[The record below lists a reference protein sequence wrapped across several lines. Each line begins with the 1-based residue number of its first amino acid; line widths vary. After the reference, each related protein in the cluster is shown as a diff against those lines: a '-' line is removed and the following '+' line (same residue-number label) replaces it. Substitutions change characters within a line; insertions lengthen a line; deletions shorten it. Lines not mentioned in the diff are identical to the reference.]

1 MKALHRFLG
10 FLVGLIA
17 LLLAPSVALAEMA
30 VTNLRIGQHPS
41 KTRVVLDVTG
51 KVSFETFVLPD
62 PYRVVVDLPDVS
74 WKLQNNRPAR
84 NKIISAYRYGL
95 FEQGKARLVLDL
107 TAPVKVKKAF
117 LLPPGRGGNYRI
129 VVDLIEVSRAEAL
142 AAQKSVRRQ
151 KSKVAAAPIPRKR
164 RSKTVIV
171 VDAGHGGVDPGTKG
185 INGVWEKYVVLA
197 HARELRRQLLATH
210 RYDVVM
216 TRSSDVFIPLR
227 RRIEI
232 AREKGG
238 DLFISLHADSISNR
252 SFRGAHIYTL
262 SEGASDSEA
271 EALAAKENKSD
282 IIAGVDL
289 SEQSEDVTTI
299 LIDLAQR
306 ETMNQSAVFARTL
319 AAQLRKSTLVVRR
332 AHRFAG
338 FVVLKAPDVPSV
350 LVELGY
356 LSNPRD
362 ARELGDPQTR
372 RKIASAMVR
381 AIDQY
386 FARQQALNK
395 P

>member
-1 MKALHRFLG
+1 MKALLRFLG
-10 FLVGLIA
+10 FLVGLTV
-17 LLLAPSVALAEMA
+17 LLLAPSLALAETA

-62 PYRVVVDLPDVS
+62 PYRVVVDLPEVT
-74 WKLQNNRPAR
+74 WHLQNRAAK

-95 FEQGKARLVLDL
+95 FEKGKSRLVLDL
-107 TAPVKVKKAF
+107 NAPVKVKKAF
-117 LLPPGRGGNYRI
+117 LLPPGRGGQYRV

-142 AAQKSVRRQ
+142 AAQKSAPRQ
-151 KSKVAAAPIPRKR
+151 KSRVASAPLPRKT

-171 VDAGHGGVDPGTKG
+171 IDAGHGGVDPGTKG
-185 INGVWEKYVVLA
+185 INGVWEKYIVLA
-197 HARELRRQLLATH
+197 HAKELRKQLLATH

-216 TRSSDVFIPLR
+216 TRNRDIFLPLR

-306 ETMNQSAVFARTL
+306 ETMNQSSIFARTL
-319 AAQLRKSTLVVRR
+319 ARQLRKSTLVVRR

-362 ARELGDPQTR
+362 ARDLNDPRHQ
-372 RKIASAMVR
+372 RKIARAMVH

-386 FARQQALNK
+386 FERQQALNK